1 MTARLAPVATIALAL
16 VAAWTLA
23 GRIVGGTG
31 THTADAS
38 NYPDSLDSS
47 ATATPAWDGR
57 MVLPF
62 DVAEGWRFTGGNHQP
77 WMTPGEPPVA
87 LDFAPPSNWTTDKA
101 ACDTAPEWAR
111 AIMPGKVTRADDG
124 RVWLEGPDGWAALYL
139 HMDAPVAVGTVVE
152 PGDPIGHPS
161 CVGSRLRSDGAH
173 VHLAVWRNGAFV
185 SPVLDGW
192 AFEPAGFRYQGAA
205 TRGDERVCSIQLAA
219 TEQGCSSL
227 WPGAATA
234 AEGE

>member
-1 MTARLAPVATIALAL
+1 MTTRLAPAVLILATLA
-16 VAAWTLA
+16 AAWFLA
-23 GRIVGGTG
+23 GAIAR
-31 THTADAS
+31 ADAPRVAAS
-38 NYPDSLDSS
+38 NYIKNSNSS

-57 MVLPF
+57 LVLPF
-62 DVAEGWRFTGGNHQP
+62 DVSEGWRFTGGNHQP
-77 WMTPGEPPVA
+77 WMAPGDPPVA
-87 LDFAPPSNWTTDKA
+87 LDWAPPSNWTTDKA

-111 AIMPGKVTRADDG
+111 AIMPGTVTRADDG

-205 TRGDERVCSIQLAA
+205 TRGSERVCSIQLAA
-219 TEQGCSSL
+219 TEQGCSSE
-227 WPGAATA
+227 WPTGREGA
-234 AEGE
+234 GE